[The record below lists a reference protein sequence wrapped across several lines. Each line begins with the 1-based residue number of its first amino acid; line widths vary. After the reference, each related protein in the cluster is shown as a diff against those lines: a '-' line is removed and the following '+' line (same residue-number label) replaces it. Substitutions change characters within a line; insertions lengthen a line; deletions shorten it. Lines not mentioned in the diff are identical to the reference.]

1 MTAPPP
7 RGTFEGFRFSTGM
20 GTALLADERENAID
34 PNSSLLC
41 AWHHVLLACTLYE
54 AFVLP
59 FFVTFKPDAP
69 REQPKELYV
78 AIACELVFFADVI
91 VQAHTGYYN
100 DGNVVK
106 DRRKTRRRYLQS
118 WRFALDVFTL
128 TPFSFLVVVPQLS
141 RAALEMHK
149 LLRWIKV
156 PEYIATID
164 NMFAKRFVLL
174 KILKMVVVTIFLSHF
189 VACLRFSFGYK
200 HDDDHHGH
208 WLPVEPPPEVR
219 TVQRQYL
226 ASIFWAFGLMSGLFE
241 GELPTKTSEFVFT
254 QFVATCGFSLFTA
267 LCAMFFMISKCESGD
282 SEANEARRNQLKH
295 VLSFHRV
302 PEELQ
307 TQAIEYLIVST
318 TANMLLSIKG

>member
-7 RGTFEGFRFSTGM
+7 RGTFEGFRFSTGK

-41 AWHHVLLACTLYE
+41 VWHHVLLACTLYE

-59 FFVTFKPDAP
+59 FFVTVKPNAP
-69 REQPKELYV
+69 REQPKELYA

-174 KILKMVVVTIFLSHF
+174 KILKVVIVTIFLSHF
-189 VACLRFSFGYK
+189 
-200 HDDDHHGH
+200 
-208 WLPVEPPPEVR
+208 
-219 TVQRQYL
+219 YL

-254 QFVATCGFSLFTA
+254 QFVATCGFSLFTT
-267 LCAMFFMISKCESGD
+267 LCAMFFMIS
-282 SEANEARRNQLKH
+282 
-295 VLSFHRV
+295 
-302 PEELQ
+302 
-307 TQAIEYLIVST
+307 
-318 TANMLLSIKG
+318 